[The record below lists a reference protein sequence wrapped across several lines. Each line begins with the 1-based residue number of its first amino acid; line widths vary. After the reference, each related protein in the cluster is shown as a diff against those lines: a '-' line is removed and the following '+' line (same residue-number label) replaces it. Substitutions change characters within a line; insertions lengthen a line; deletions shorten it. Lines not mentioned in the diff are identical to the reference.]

1 MERNYSCTADLVL
14 TAQFTASTTIAMMN
28 CIADSNQATRAANM
42 KVYQF

>member
-14 TAQFTASTTIAMMN
+14 TAQFIASTIIVIMN

-42 KVYQF
+42 EVYQF